1 MGNFG
6 VYSSAAAIGAVA
18 GLRTFTAPAIV
29 SWAAASGDLRVK
41 QRGLRMLRSA
51 ATANTFLV
59 LAAGELI
66 ADKTPYI
73 PDRID
78 AAPLAGRIVSGGLCG
93 AAICSARRESPVAG
107 AILGGLGAVGGAFLG
122 YHLRKH
128 AVRKHHVPDLGA
140 ALVEDAVAVG
150 GGLAALAPLK

>member
-1 MGNFG
+1 MPNLR
-6 VYSSAAAIGAVA
+6 GAQ
-18 GLRTFTAPAIV
+18 GGIKSRHPRQPDSIRDLPV
-29 SWAAASGDLRVK
+29 S
-41 QRGLRMLRSA
+41 
-51 ATANTFLV
+51 
-59 LAAGELI
+59 
-66 ADKTPYI
+66 
-73 PDRID
+73 
-78 AAPLAGRIVSGGLCG
+78 LAGRIVSGGLCG

-128 AVRKHHVPDLGA
+128 AVRKHYVPDLGA